1 LDLLLEHD
9 ENSTRRVTCLEL
21 GGEWMGYKIIL
32 GAFLVCFQ
40 GIIEH

>member
-9 ENSTRRVTCLEL
+9 ENGSRGVTCLEL

-32 GAFLVCFQ
+32 GALL
-40 GIIEH
+40 I